1 MTTARTATRVAD
13 MVAALRRSKELD
25 SHDGWSVARLREH
38 QETRLA
44 DLVRHA
50 VAHSPLYRELYAGID
65 TAEVVDIE
73 RLPSIDKTLLMERF
87 DDVVTDPRLRLANLE
102 AHLDHLTSDELYLG
116 QYRVVSTGGSTGHRG
131 IFVAG
136 RAEWREYLAGLL
148 RVNAYMGLWPRIPRR
163 RRIATVAASRAL
175 HVTYRMSRSLDIG
188 LHRVLRLDASS
199 PVEQL
204 VEPLNRYRPEF
215 LYSYPSVLSLLAVE
229 QLEGRLEIAP
239 TTIVSSGETHT
250 ADLVSTVRAA
260 WDVPWFQI
268 YGTTEV
274 PTLGAH
280 CSYHSGLHLFED
292 MAIVE
297 VVDEDDQPVPPGQ
310 TGHRMLVT
318 NLVNR
323 TQPLIRYAISDMV
336 AVAPHSC
343 PCGRPF
349 LVLEAVEG
357 RNDDILHLPAEG
369 GGDIAVHPLALRS
382 PMAATTGVKQYRM
395 IYDHNGLIVRVVL
408 RAGVAADTTKAAI
421 TRGIREKLASLDA
434 TPVNVDVTVVERI
447 DDGRDSA
454 GKFKV
459 IESRTEATRPRGQT
473 QKTGR

>member
-1 MTTARTATRVAD
+1 MTTAHTATRVAD
-13 MVAALRRSKELD
+13 MAAALRRSRELD
-25 SHDGWSVARLREH
+25 SHDGWSVSQLREY
-38 QETRLA
+38 QESRLT

-50 VAHSPLYRELYAGID
+50 VANSALYRELYSGID
-65 TAEVVDIE
+65 VRGAVQLE

-87 DDVVTDPRLRLANLE
+87 DDVVIDPRLRLAELE
-102 AHLDHLTSDELYLG
+102 AHLDQLTSDELYLG
-116 QYRVVSTGGSTGHRG
+116 EYRVVSTGGSTGRKG
-131 IFVAG
+131 IFVAD

-148 RVNAYMGLWPRIPRR
+148 RVNAYMGLWPRLPRR
-163 RRIATVAASRAL
+163 RRVATVAASRAL
-175 HVTYRMSRSLDIG
+175 HVTYRMSRSLDVG
-188 LHRVLRLDASS
+188 LHRVLRLDAST

-204 VEPLNRYRPEF
+204 VEPLNRHRPEF

-280 CSYHSGLHLFED
+280 CSHHSGLHLFED
-292 MAIVE
+292 TAMVE
-297 VVDEDDQPVPPGQ
+297 VVDENDQPVPPGQ

-336 AVAPHSC
+336 AVSPQPC

-349 LVLEAVEG
+349 RYLEAVEG
-357 RNDDILHLPAEG
+357 RNDDILHLPAVDG
-369 GGDIAVHPLALRS
+369 GEVAVHPLALRS
-382 PMAATTGVKQYRM
+382 PMAAVAGLKQYRM
-395 IYDHNGLIVRVVL
+395 LYDHHGLSVRVAL
-408 RAGVAADTTKAAI
+408 RAGVAADVTEATIA
-421 TRGIREKLASLDA
+421 RGLRETLASLGA
-434 TPVNVDVTVVERI
+434 TPLNVDVTVVERI
-447 DDGRDSA
+447 DGGRDSA

-459 IESRTEATRPRGQT
+459 IESSTGLSTPI
-473 QKTGR
+473 QKTTR